1 MKYLPLCLLALAA
14 CPGDDDGNPGRL
26 WIAPDMRETKLH
38 LVGEEPDP
46 F

>member
-1 MKYLPLCLLALAA
+1 MKYVPLCLLALAA
-14 CPGDDDGNPGRL
+14 CPGDDGNPGRL

-38 LVGEEPDP
+38 LVDKEPDP

>member
-1 MKYLPLCLLALAA
+1 MKYVSLCLLVLAA
-14 CPGDDDGNPGRL
+14 CPGDDGNPGRL

-38 LVGEEPDP
+38 LVAEEPDP